1 MIAFDNLTNENWLLY
16 AFQNYRM
23 KEYTTTRE
31 FVSDV
36 NITKYINRQFN
47 GYRRNDVLKC
57 RLTMNHIIVYFNV
70 FQFEAAQR
78 LLFFKTAP
86 NNWSLLKMFLMILD
100 RCPRKVEG
108 VNGAIINVAD
118 IEIEKE
124 AMDKAIEELDGIIL
138 QTTKP

>member
-86 NNWSLLKMFLMILD
+86 NNWSLLKMFLMFLEK
-100 RCPRKVEG
+100 CPQRVRGINGTTIMIGDIIVENDALE
-108 VNGAIINVAD
+108 VAKRELNG
-118 IEIEKE
+118 
-124 AMDKAIEELDGIIL
+124 
-138 QTTKP
+138 

>member
-1 MIAFDNLTNENWLLY
+1 MIAFDNLTNEIWLLY

-57 RLTMNHIIVYFNV
+57 RLTMNHI
-70 FQFEAAQR
+70 
-78 LLFFKTAP
+78 
-86 NNWSLLKMFLMILD
+86 M
-100 RCPRKVEG
+100 
-108 VNGAIINVAD
+108 
-118 IEIEKE
+118 
-124 AMDKAIEELDGIIL
+124 
-138 QTTKP
+138 